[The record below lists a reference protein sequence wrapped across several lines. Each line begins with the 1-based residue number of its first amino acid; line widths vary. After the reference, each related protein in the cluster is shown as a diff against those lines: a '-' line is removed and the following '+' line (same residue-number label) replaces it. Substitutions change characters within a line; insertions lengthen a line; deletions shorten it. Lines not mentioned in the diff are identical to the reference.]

1 MPRVIKRILGNV
13 FFFFFFFTFLLKF
26 KTRKHHN
33 ALFSPAQ
40 AQHTSAVQRCLFAY
54 SLAGSGQNNL
64 GIVTDVIRKMIK
76 QPFFFFFSRRSLT
89 HPLSCRLE
97 ETLIRSPD
105 FQRKL
110 KFSLRRVAAN
120 DVFHA
125 RQCRMRVM
133 NLGVCAVV
141 KFRKRQSH
149 SDRQD
154 RQRERVR
161 ETDR

>member
-1 MPRVIKRILGNV
+1 M
-13 FFFFFFFTFLLKF
+13 KF

-76 QPFFFFFSRRSLT
+76 QAFFFFFFATFTPSPSLM
-89 HPLSCRLE
+89 PFGGA
-97 ETLIRSPD
+97 LIRSPN
-105 FQRKL
+105 FQREL
-110 KFSLRRVAAN
+110 KFSSRRVAAN

-125 RQCRMRVM
+125 QQCRMRVM

-149 SDRQD
+149 SDRRD
-154 RQRERVR
+154 RQRERAR